1 VKVRIIL
8 PRIGKAVFAAAISV
22 SLLIALNVPVQA
34 SLSVAAAS
42 PPPAQVTTGATAEVE
57 RVIVTGSN
65 IPTAAETG
73 PNPVDTYRP
82 ADIEKLGIRNATDL
96 TTFLP
101 QQAGGTTNLNMG
113 TGGDGT
119 VQFNLR
125 GLLARETLV
134 LVDGKRVALGSLNTV
149 GFSGGVDINLIPFPM
164 IDHIDILKDGAS
176 AVYGSDAIAGVVNFF
191 LVHKFRGLEIGGSYG
206 NTNLGAS
213 NDMGEWEAWIKA
225 GTGDDKTEIV
235 VIADFWE
242 RTGGVFSPDRDLS
255 ANAFRLPWGGFD
267 QRSASTSGVGSD
279 GFRRRPLPSMF
290 FGPGGTPL
298 PGVNTPLPHSA
309 PNAAT
314 SPFYKAPYWPYF
326 KLPPPLGYGIPPG
339 APGFIAPNAYPGAP
353 GVIGPNAIQHF
364 PQTGT
369 DYKGGGDYFLYNDAA
384 VTPALPPA
392 DRQAFYGSVMRDLCG
407 KNLVLFADFKYV
419 RSFFDASSATVPF
432 GPDPFKVPG
441 TNIVVSPGGI
451 SVPLQNPFNP
461 FTVADATIPNFF
473 PNGSGLP
480 VTTRVVYRGLNDSG
494 PRHEKF
500 TYHDY
505 LFDVGLRGEMGEF
518 GDYFKTWNWESGFR
532 YSRNEGQN
540 LSLGEVS
547 QPGLRAALLDTDP
560 ATAFDPF
567 LNFNARNTKAARSG
581 VYVTLH
587 NSGEYELPIG
597 YVVIN
602 GDLFNLPAGPVSL
615 AIGGEY
621 NAPRWTLDRDA
632 LNTMFQSIG
641 STNGGSARVNRDVW
655 SVYQEVRV
663 PFTSPTWNFPGFYS
677 IEVDF
682 AEREEWYSQNTS
694 AVLPSGAFPFQP
706 AAHSQYN
713 SQKPKVS
720 VRWQPLDPKYIGAL
734 TLRGSYTEAFHAPAL
749 SEISPAS
756 TQSFGGG
763 FDRVTNQP
771 YAFEVRAVGNPN
783 LQPEVAYEWSYGAV
797 YSPKWIKGLTL
808 SADWWHIDMRS
819 ITSFLGTDFIIENNI
834 PGLVFRGPPRIVN
847 GGPVPRLITLVID
860 PNENLAGAI
869 FEGLDYE
876 AIYILDSSIFGY
888 GDFGRLTAT
897 LNGTWLSRAELQILP
912 DTKRFGIAGEVI
924 PPGFTLTGS
933 LPWSRANFS
942 LFYDGPAD
950 TWMQGL
956 DVGAVV
962 HYTGQYEDDN
972 LSTTQNFYTGE
983 FAKPQTPRSGPLP
996 WRARKVREWITL
1008 DLIASYT
1015 FNLPPSALVLV
1026 PGLAKDG
1033 GKNVNINDGKHK
1045 NVVPA
1050 STAEYNPCGWRA
1062 WLNNTTISLGMQNV
1076 FDEDPPF
1083 VAGAGEN
1090 GYDESLATI
1099 KGRFYYVQL
1108 KKRF

>member
-1 VKVRIIL
+1 LGIPTICLLL
-8 PRIGKAVFAAAISV
+8 P
-22 SLLIALNVPVQA
+22 
-34 SLSVAAAS
+34 SVAL
-42 PPPAQVTTGATAEVE
+42 AQATAPSSAGAAEVE

-65 IPTAAETG
+65 IPTAEETG

-101 QQAGGTTNLNMG
+101 QQAGGTTNLNIAN
-113 TGGDGT
+113 GGDGT

-125 GLLARETLV
+125 GLLAKETLV
-134 LVDGKRVALGSLNTV
+134 LVDGKRVALGSLNAV
-149 GFSGGVDINLIPFPM
+149 GFSGGVDINLLPFPM

-176 AVYGSDAIAGVVNFF
+176 AVYGSDAITGVVNFF

-213 NDMGEWEAWIKA
+213 NDMGEWEAWLKA
-225 GTGDDKTEIV
+225 GTGDDKTDIV

-242 RTGGVFSPDRDLS
+242 RTGGLFSADRDLS
-255 ANAFRLPWGGFD
+255 ANAFQIPFGGFES
-267 QRSASTSGVGSD
+267 RSGNFPGNVQFF
-279 GFRRRPLPSMF
+279 FRLIPKMF

-314 SPFYKAPYWPYF
+314 SPFYKRPYF
-326 KLPPPLGYGIPPG
+326 PFLGPPG
-339 APGFIAPNAYPGAP
+339 PGFINPNAYPGTP
-353 GVIGPNAIQHF
+353 GIIGPHAIQFF
-364 PQTGT
+364 PQFRT
-369 DYKGGGDYFLYNDAA
+369 DYKGGGDYWFFNFAA
-384 VTPALPPA
+384 VTPDLAPA
-392 DRQAFYGSVMRDLCG
+392 DRQAFYGSFMRDLCD
-407 KNLVLFADFKYV
+407 KYLTVFADFKFV
-419 RSFFDASSATVPF
+419 RSFFDASLAPVPF
-432 GPDPFKVPG
+432 APDPFKEPG
-441 TNIVVSPGGI
+441 TNLGFTPFGI
-451 SVPLQNPFNP
+451 SVPIQNPFNP

-473 PNGSGLP
+473 PDGSGLP
-480 VTTRVVYRGLNDSG
+480 VTTGVAFRGINDTG

-500 TYHDY
+500 TYWDS

-518 GDYFKTWNWESGFR
+518 ADYFKTWNWEMGFR

-540 LSLGEVS
+540 LSVGEAS

-567 LNFNARNTKAARSG
+567 LNLSAHNTAAARSR

-597 YVVIN
+597 YATIN
-602 GDLFNLPAGPVSL
+602 GDLFKLPTGPVSF

-621 NAPRWTLDRDA
+621 DAPRWTRDRDV
-632 LNTMFQSIG
+632 LNTTFQSIG
-641 STNGGSARVNRDVW
+641 STDGVSARVNRDVW
-655 SVYQEVRV
+655 SIFQEVRV

-677 IEVDF
+677 FEVDF

-694 AVLPSGAFPFQP
+694 AVLASGAFPSQP

-713 SQKPKVS
+713 AQKPKVS

-756 TQSFGGG
+756 TQSFAAG
-763 FDRVTNQP
+763 FDRLLNQFVNTE
-771 YAFEVRAVGNPN
+771 ARVIGNPN

-819 ITSFLGTDFIIENNI
+819 IASLLGTQFIIENNV
-834 PGLVFRGPPRIVN
+834 PGLVIRGPPAIPGRP
-847 GGPVPRLITLVID
+847 GPIILVID
-860 PNENLAGAI
+860 PNENLTGAI

-876 AIYILDSSIFGY
+876 AIYTLDSSIFGH
-888 GDFGRLTAT
+888 GDFGKLTAT
-897 LNGTWLSRAELQILP
+897 VNGTWLSRAELQIAP
-912 DTKRFGIAGEVI
+912 ETKRFGIAGEVI

-933 LPWSRANFS
+933 LPWNRANFS

-950 TWMQGL
+950 TWLAGL
-956 DVGAVV
+956 DIGAVV

-972 LSTTQNFYTGE
+972 ASLTGSQS
-983 FAKPQTPRSGPLP
+983 FFIKPQTPRTQGPFLNFTGGP
-996 WRARKVREWITL
+996 NANVGQESFRARKVREWITL

-1015 FNLPPSALVLV
+1015 FNLPPPSAAEV

-1033 GKNVNINDGKHK
+1033 GKNVKMKDGKEK
-1045 NVVPA
+1045 NVMPV
-1050 STAEYNPCGWRA
+1050 STSEYNPCGWRT
-1062 WLNNTTISLGMQNV
+1062 WLNNTTITLGMQNV

-1083 VAGAGEN
+1083 VAGASEN

-1099 KGRFYYVQL
+1099 KGRFWYVQL